1 MAIKI
6 NLSLKES
13 EKEYTFSDFNFDV
26 KQDRKFG
33 SNTSKGSHL
42 NNDIVI
48 DYDINAIGNE
58 IVNLL
63 NSKKYTRFLN
73 PNFGLN
79 LEKYLA
85 EPLNAFTADFIK
97 KEIYNYLI
105 KSSGRFQVTQFDAYA
120 NLDAY
125 TYQFSITI
133 AIPILNFSDNFR
145 IILEPSGKF
154 SFTK

>member
-1 MAIKI
+1 MAVKI

-13 EKEYTFSDFNFDV
+13 EKGFTFSDFNLDV
-26 KQDRKFG
+26 NQKKLFK
-33 SNTSKGSHL
+33 SNTSKVGNF
-42 NNDIVI
+42 NNDIEI

-63 NSKKYTRFLN
+63 NSKKYSRFLN

-79 LEKYLA
+79 LEHYLGQ
-85 EPLNAFTADFIK
+85 PLNQFTADFIK
-97 KEIYNYLI
+97 KDIFNYLV
-105 KSSGRFQVTQFDAYA
+105 KTSGRFKIRSFDAFA
-120 NLDAY
+120 SLDSNE
-125 TYQFSITI
+125 YQFFI
-133 AIPILNFSDNFR
+133 AIEIPILNFSDNFK

>member
-13 EKEYTFSDFNFDV
+13 EKEYTFSDFNFDL
-26 KQDRKFG
+26 KQQRKFV
-33 SNTSKGSHL
+33 SNTAQSSNL
-42 NNDIVI
+42 NNDIEI

-63 NSKKYTRFLN
+63 NSKKYSRLLN

-97 KEIYNYLI
+97 KEIYNYLV
-105 KSSGRFQVTQFDAYA
+105 KSSGRFSITKFDSYA
-120 NLDAY
+120 NLDSY
-125 TYQFSITI
+125 TYQFFINI
-133 AIPILNFSDNFR
+133 AIPILNFSDNFT